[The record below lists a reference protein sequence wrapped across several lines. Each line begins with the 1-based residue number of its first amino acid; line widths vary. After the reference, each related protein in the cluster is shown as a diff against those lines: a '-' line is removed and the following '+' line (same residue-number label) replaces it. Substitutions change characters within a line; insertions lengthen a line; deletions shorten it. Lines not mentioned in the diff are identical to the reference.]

1 LTAVSSS
8 PSAETYRA
16 GLHLVTAHPPESYPG
31 LRVARCG
38 PRWLSWLILSEVGQI
53 VNARGG
59 EQMYGYVTPE
69 GVRADEF
76 VLRAGDRATV
86 VREGLPASLVEWR
99 VERAASRRLA
109 RR

>member
-1 LTAVSSS
+1 MTAASSS
-8 PSAETYRA
+8 LSAETYRA
-16 GLHLVTAHPPESYPG
+16 GLHLVTVHPPESYPG
-31 LRVARCG
+31 LRVVRCG
-38 PRWLSWLILSEVGQI
+38 PQWLIWLILAQVGAT
-53 VNARGG
+53 VTARGG

-99 VERAASRRLA
+99 VERAARRG